1 MSRMHHI
8 LSKVLAI
15 AALIIL
21 IAVAVNISA
30 ALGPQPEPPDIY
42 IIGMNTAKGLFSG
55 QIAYPYLRPQPEPPL
70 KKKKKNIASG
80 LFSGEIVSIP

>member
-1 MSRMHHI
+1 MHHI

-21 IAVAVNISA
+21 IAVAVNVTA
-30 ALGPQPEPPDIY
+30 ALGLQPEPPDIY

-55 QIAYPYLRPQPEPPL
+55 EIVYPYLRPEPEPPIPIIRGD
-70 KKKKKNIASG
+70 IAGG
-80 LFSGEIVSIP
+80 LFSGEIVSIA

>member
-1 MSRMHHI
+1 MSRMHHF
-8 LSKVLAI
+8 LSKILAI

-21 IAVAVNISA
+21 IGVAVNISA

-42 IIGMNTAKGLFSG
+42 SIGMNTAKGLFSG
-55 QIAYPYLRPQPEPPL
+55 QIIYPYLRPQPEPPVPIMGR
-70 KKKKKNIASG
+70 NIASG